1 MITRLLVF
9 GLVMMIAAGFSFQ
22 APVHAGGIAMP
33 VIEEAAEP
41 VQEAPAQ
48 TAEPVQKMPVFEY
61 EESKMPADDQAAA
74 GIPEKTWVWVL
85 LGFAAAV
92 FVTSL

>member
-9 GLVMMIAAGFSFQ
+9 GLVLMVAAGFSLQ
-22 APVHAGGIAMP
+22 APAHAGGVAMP
-33 VIEEAAEP
+33 VIEEAAED
-41 VQEAPAQ
+41 APAQ

-61 EESKMPADDQAAA
+61 EESKMPADEQADA

-85 LGFAAAV
+85 LGFAAAI